1 MSVPTYAPPSNY
13 GQQRKQSR
21 GKLWLIIGAATLI
34 VIVGFAIIVTV
45 AANSAVNAFFNKT
58 DSPVSVAANYYQ
70 SMLHQDYTQAYKDLD
85 SNATIKGQH
94 VDRQAFT
101 NLAQEAVTRN
111 GLVFGY
117 DIEVQGNNPA
127 HLVVTVKRL
136 NRSYAVHL
144 QLKQEGNAWKIV
156 SADGI

>member
-13 GQQRKQSR
+13 SQQRKQSR
-21 GKLWLIIGAATLI
+21 KLWLIIGAAALI
-34 VIVGFAIIVTV
+34 AIVGFAIIVTV
-45 AANSAVNAFFNKT
+45 AANSALNGFFNDT
-58 DSPVSVAANYYQ
+58 HSPVSVAANYYQ

-85 SNATIKGQH
+85 SNATINGQR
-94 VDRQAFT
+94 VDRRAFT
-101 NLAQEAVTRN
+101 NLAQEAVTQN
-111 GLVFGY
+111 GLVSGY

-136 NRSYAVHL
+136 SRSYAVHL
-144 QLKQEGNAWKIV
+144 QLQQEGNAWKIV